1 MSDAPVPT
9 KKPRS
14 KWVSILKEI
23 ALTLV
28 IALVVISAIRMWQ
41 GRNLLDDDGS
51 VEAPNIELQALDGK
65 TVDLTSYQ
73 GKTVLLH
80 FWATW

>member
-1 MSDAPVPT
+1 MSDAPIPT

-14 KWVSILKEI
+14 KWISALKEI

-51 VEAPNIELQALDGK
+51 IEAPNIELRTLDGQS
-65 TVDLTSYQ
+65 VDLSSYQ